1 MNLNVLGDGI
11 GSVQLIDSMGDDL
24 RVVNVARVSFNK
36 HTDELRQKDRNL
48 IRFLARGMTSHDKE
62 QLLIEAAMS
71 EDLEVLRDVFDRM
84 MVDTHWTPFSH
95 VQITMRLKMPIF
107 VARQWFKHQIG
118 FTRNEVSRRYVKSTP
133 QLYMPDSWRKA
144 SDNVKQGSSEELVT
158 HCGARRLLDSPS
170 QRAYEVYDEAL
181 HQYDALINAGVCAE
195 QARMVLPQAMYT
207 EFYETGSLAAYARL
221 IRQRTDSHAQRE
233 IQAYA
238 LAVKEAIKDV
248 APVSLHAL
256 LNPAHI

>member
-36 HTDELRQKDRNL
+36 HTDELRQEDRNL
-48 IRFLARGMTSHDKE
+48 IRFLARGMSSHDRE
-62 QLLIEAAMS
+62 QLLIEAAGA
-71 EDLEVLRDVFDRM
+71 EDFEVLRDVFDRM

-118 FTRNEVSRRYVKSTP
+118 FTRNEVSRRYVKTAP
-133 QLYMPDSWRKA
+133 QIFLPQEFRKA
-144 SDNVKQGSSEELVT
+144 ADNVKQGSSSEVVK
-158 HCGARRLLDSPS
+158 GSDV
-170 QRAYEVYDEAL
+170 YEAVAEFYGMSAFLYEAMT
-181 HQYDALINAGVCAE
+181 QGEDQICAE

-221 IRQRTDSHAQRE
+221 IRQRTDSHAQKE

>member
-1 MNLNVLGDGI
+1 MINNNVLGDGI

-36 HTDELRQKDRNL
+36 HTDELRRKDRDL
-48 IRFLARGMTSHDKE
+48 IRFLARGMSAHDRE

-71 EDLEVLRDVFDRM
+71 EDLDVLRDVFDRM

-95 VQITMRLKMPIF
+95 VQITLRLKMPIF

-133 QLYMPDSWRKA
+133 QMFLPQEFRKA
-144 SDNVKQGSSEELVT
+144 ADNVKQGSSDEVVTESLVREAVGAFYKISQEL
-158 HCGARRLLDSPS
+158 
-170 QRAYEVYDEAL
+170 YEAMVEGD
-181 HQYDALINAGVCAE
+181 DKVCAE

-238 LAVKEAIKDV
+238 LAVKEVIKDV

-256 LNPAHI
+256 LNPASI